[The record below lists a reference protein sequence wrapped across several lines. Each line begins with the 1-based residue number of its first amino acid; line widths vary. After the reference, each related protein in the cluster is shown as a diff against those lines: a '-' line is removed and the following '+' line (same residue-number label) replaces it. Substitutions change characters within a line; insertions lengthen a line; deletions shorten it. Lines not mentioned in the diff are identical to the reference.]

1 MKYFYMI
8 VNHSKKKAEYGA
20 ELIRDYLEGRGC
32 ECVVWDA
39 SDTDACRSRR
49 PQFRYT
55 DREAVPGWIECAIV
69 LGGDGT
75 LIQAARDLAGSNIP
89 LLGVNMGTLGYL
101 AQIGREE
108 DILPA
113 LDELIAD
120 HYGLEQRIMLKGT
133 VISDGK
139 VIAEDIALND
149 IVLSR
154 MGLNMLR
161 FNLSIDGEFLNDY
174 SADGIIAATPTGSTA
189 YNLSAGGPIAVPD
202 SEMILLTPICPH
214 TLNSRSVVLAPDRVI
229 ELEIT
234 GRGETGKFLSFD
246 GDTQVNLKN
255 GDLVRIER
263 SETVTTLIRL
273 KKVSFLENLRDRMK
287 QI

>member
-1 MKYFYMI
+1 
-8 VNHSKKKAEYGA
+8 
-20 ELIRDYLEGRGC
+20 
-32 ECVVWDA
+32 
-39 SDTDACRSRR
+39 
-49 PQFRYT
+49 
-55 DREAVPGWIECAIV
+55 
-69 LGGDGT
+69 
-75 LIQAARDLAGSNIP
+75 
-89 LLGVNMGTLGYL
+89 MGTLGYL

-133 VISDGK
+133 VISDGR

-263 SETVTTLIRL
+263 SEIVTTLIRL

>member
-133 VISDGK
+133 VISDGR

-214 TLNSRSVVLAPDRVI
+214 TLNSRSVVI

>member
-20 ELIRDYLEGRGC
+20 GLIRKYLEDKGC
-32 ECVVWDA
+32 ECAVWNK
-39 SDTDACRSRR
+39 SDTEEEVSGKMD
-49 PQFRYT
+49 FRYT
-55 DREAVPGWIECAIV
+55 DSRTVPAWTECAIV

-75 LIQAARDLAGSNIP
+75 LIQAARDLAGSGIP

-108 DILPA
+108 DIFPA

-120 HYGLEQRIMLKGT
+120 HYGLEKRIMLKGS
-133 VISDGK
+133 VCSNGK
-139 VIAEDIALND
+139 TTAEDIALND
-149 IVLSR
+149 IILSR

-161 FNLSIDGEFLNDY
+161 FNLYIDGEFLNDY

-214 TLNSRSVVLAPDRVI
+214 SLNSRSVVLAPDRVI

-234 GRGETGKFLSFD
+234 GRGEEGTFLSFD
-246 GDTQVNLKN
+246 GDTQVSLKK
-255 GDLVRIER
+255 GDRVRIEK
-263 SETVTTLIRL
+263 SETETTLIRL

>member
-39 SDTDACRSRR
+39 SDTDACRFRR

-133 VISDGK
+133 VISDGR

>member
-20 ELIRDYLEGRGC
+20 ELIRDYLEEKGC

-39 SDTDACRSRR
+39 SDTDARRDCR

-108 DILPA
+108 DIFPA

-120 HYGLEQRIMLKGT
+120 RYGLEQRIMLKGT

-139 VIAEDIALND
+139 VVAEDIALND

-154 MGLNMLR
+154 MGRNMIC

>member
-20 ELIRDYLEGRGC
+20 ELIRDYLEEKGC

-39 SDTDACRSRR
+39 SDTDARRDCR

-55 DREAVPGWIECAIV
+55 DREAIPDWIECAIV

-108 DILPA
+108 DILPV

-120 HYGLEQRIMLKGT
+120 RYGLEQRIMLKGT

-139 VIAEDIALND
+139 VVAEDIALND

-154 MGLNMLR
+154 MGRNMIC

-263 SETVTTLIRL
+263 SETVTTLVRL

>member
-39 SDTDACRSRR
+39 SDTDACRSRS

-133 VISDGK
+133 VISDGR

>member
-49 PQFRYT
+49 LQFRYT

-89 LLGVNMGTLGYL
+89 RLGVNMGTLGYL

-133 VISDGK
+133 VISDGR

>member
-20 ELIRDYLEGRGC
+20 ELIRDYLEEKGC

-39 SDTDACRSRR
+39 SDTDARKSCR

-108 DILPA
+108 DIFPA

-120 HYGLEQRIMLKGT
+120 RYGLEQRIMQKGT

-139 VIAEDIALND
+139 VVAEDIALND

-154 MGLNMLR
+154 MGRNMIC

>member
-113 LDELIAD
+113 LDDLIAD

-133 VISDGK
+133 VISDGR

-246 GDTQVNLKN
+246 GDTQVDLKN

-263 SETVTTLIRL
+263 SEIVTTLIRL

>member
-113 LDELIAD
+113 LDDLIAD

-133 VISDGK
+133 VISDGR

-246 GDTQVNLKN
+246 GDTQVDLKN

>member
-20 ELIRDYLEGRGC
+20 ELIRGYLEGRGC

-133 VISDGK
+133 VISDGR

-246 GDTQVNLKN
+246 GDTQVSLKD

>member
-20 ELIRDYLEGRGC
+20 ELIRDYLEEKGC

-39 SDTDACRSRR
+39 SDTDARKSCR

-108 DILPA
+108 DIFPA

-120 HYGLEQRIMLKGT
+120 RYGLEQRIMLKGT

-139 VIAEDIALND
+139 VVAEDIALND

-154 MGLNMLR
+154 MGRNMIC

-174 SADGIIAATPTGSTA
+174 SADGIIAATPTGSPA

>member
-120 HYGLEQRIMLKGT
+120 QYGLEQRIMLKGT
-133 VISDGK
+133 VISDGR

-263 SETVTTLIRL
+263 SEIVTTLIRL

>member
-20 ELIRDYLEGRGC
+20 ELIRDYLEEKGC

-39 SDTDACRSRR
+39 SDTDARRDCR

-55 DREAVPGWIECAIV
+55 DREAIPDWIECAIV

-120 HYGLEQRIMLKGT
+120 RYGLEQRIMLKGT

-139 VIAEDIALND
+139 VVAEDIALND

-154 MGLNMLR
+154 MGRNMIC

-214 TLNSRSVVLAPDRVI
+214 TLNARSVVLAPDRVI

>member
-133 VISDGK
+133 VISDGR
-139 VIAEDIALND
+139 VIAEDIALSD

>member
-49 PQFRYT
+49 PQFWYT

-133 VISDGK
+133 VISDGR

-246 GDTQVNLKN
+246 GDTQVDLKN

>member
-20 ELIRDYLEGRGC
+20 ELIRDYLEEKGC

-39 SDTDACRSRR
+39 SDTDARKSCR

-55 DREAVPGWIECAIV
+55 DREAVPDWIECAIV

-108 DILPA
+108 DIFPA

-120 HYGLEQRIMLKGT
+120 RYGLEQRIMLKGT

-139 VIAEDIALND
+139 VVAEDIALND

-154 MGLNMLR
+154 MGRNMIC

-263 SETVTTLIRL
+263 SETVTTLVRL

>member
-1 MKYFYMI
+1 M
-8 VNHSKKKAEYGA
+8 
-20 ELIRDYLEGRGC
+20 
-32 ECVVWDA
+32 VWDA
-39 SDTDACRSRR
+39 SDTDARKSCR

-108 DILPA
+108 DIFPA

-120 HYGLEQRIMLKGT
+120 RYGLEQRIMLKGT

-139 VIAEDIALND
+139 VVAEDIALND

-154 MGLNMLR
+154 MGRNMIC

>member
-75 LIQAARDLAGSNIP
+75 LIQAARDLAGSNSP

-133 VISDGK
+133 VISDGR

>member
-133 VISDGK
+133 VISDGR

-246 GDTQVNLKN
+246 GDTQVDLKN

>member
-20 ELIRDYLEGRGC
+20 ELIRGYLEKKGC

-55 DREAVPGWIECAIV
+55 DREAVPGWIECAVV

-133 VISDGK
+133 VISDGR

-246 GDTQVNLKN
+246 GDTQVSLKN

>member
-133 VISDGK
+133 VISDGR

-161 FNLSIDGEFLNDY
+161 FNLSIDGEFLNNY

>member
-1 MKYFYMI
+1 MKHFYMI

-20 ELIRDYLEGRGC
+20 GLIRRYLEERGC
-32 ECVVWDA
+32 QCVVWNA
-39 SDTDACRSRR
+39 SDTERRTSCR
-49 PQFRYT
+49 PAFRYT
-55 DREAVPGWIECAIV
+55 DRRTVPDQTECAIV

-75 LIQAARDLAGSNIP
+75 LIQAARDLAGSDIP

-108 DILPA
+108 DIFPA

-120 HYGLEQRIMLKGT
+120 RYGLEKRIMLCGT
-133 VISDGK
+133 VTSDGET
-139 VIAEDIALND
+139 VARDIALND

-154 MGLNMLR
+154 QGLTMLR
-161 FNLSIDGEFLNDY
+161 FNLYIDGEFLTDY

-234 GRGETGKFLSFD
+234 GRDESGKFVSFD
-246 GDTQVNLKN
+246 GDTQVSLKN
-255 GDLVRIER
+255 GDRVRIEK
-263 SETVTTLIRL
+263 SKTETTLIRF
-273 KKVSFLENLRDRMK
+273 KKVSFLENLRDRMR

>member
-133 VISDGK
+133 VISDGR

-174 SADGIIAATPTGSTA
+174 SADGITTA

>member
-133 VISDGK
+133 VISDGR

-234 GRGETGKFLSFD
+234 GRGRRESF
-246 GDTQVNLKN
+246 
-255 GDLVRIER
+255 
-263 SETVTTLIRL
+263 
-273 KKVSFLENLRDRMK
+273 
-287 QI
+287 

>member
-133 VISDGK
+133 VISDGR

-246 GDTQVNLKN
+246 GDTQVSLKD

>member
-133 VISDGK
+133 VISDGR

-255 GDLVRIER
+255 GDMVRIER

>member
-20 ELIRDYLEGRGC
+20 ELIRDYLEEKGC

-39 SDTDACRSRR
+39 SDTDARRDCR

-55 DREAVPGWIECAIV
+55 DREAIPDWIECAIV

-120 HYGLEQRIMLKGT
+120 RYGLEQRIMLKGT

-139 VIAEDIALND
+139 VVAEDIALND

-154 MGLNMLR
+154 MGRNMIC

>member
-133 VISDGK
+133 VISDGR

-263 SETVTTLIRL
+263 SEIVTTLIRL
-273 KKVSFLENLRDRMK
+273 KKVSFLENLRERMK